1 MSSLS
6 NKLEA
11 TAAAISNTN
20 NSNLVVTSPFKNVLA
35 TTQKKFSFKLFFKS
49 KSKFEFKS
57 FYKHIRFVNGTVRFV
72 NRTVRFLHCTLC

>member
-20 NSNLVVTSPFKNVLA
+20 NPNLVVTSPFKNVLA
-35 TTQKKFSFKLFFKS
+35 TTQKKKFCSNYFSNPNPNFNLNHS
-49 KSKFEFKS
+49 
-57 FYKHIRFVNGTVRFV
+57 INTFV
-72 NRTVRFLHCTLC
+72 L

>member
-20 NSNLVVTSPFKNVLA
+20 NPNLVVTSPFKNVLA
-35 TTQKKFSFKLFFKS
+35 TTQKKNFRSNYFSNP
-49 KSKFEFKS
+49 KFNLNHS
-57 FYKHIRFVNGTVRFV
+57 INTFV
-72 NRTVRFLHCTLC
+72 L

>member
-20 NSNLVVTSPFKNVLA
+20 NPNLVVTSPYKNVLA
-35 TTQKKFSFKLFFKS
+35 TTQKKFSFNFFFKS
-49 KSKFEFKS
+49 KSKF
-57 FYKHIRFVNGTVRFV
+57 
-72 NRTVRFLHCTLC
+72 

>member
-1 MSSLS
+1 MSGLS

-20 NSNLVVTSPFKNVLA
+20 NPNLVVTSPFKNVLA

-49 KSKFEFKS
+49 KSKF
-57 FYKHIRFVNGTVRFV
+57 
-72 NRTVRFLHCTLC
+72 

>member
-20 NSNLVVTSPFKNVLA
+20 NPNLVVTSPFKNVLA
-35 TTQKKFSFKLFFKS
+35 TTQKKKISFKLFFKS
-49 KSKFEFKS
+49 KSKF
-57 FYKHIRFVNGTVRFV
+57 
-72 NRTVRFLHCTLC
+72 

>member
-20 NSNLVVTSPFKNVLA
+20 NPNLVVTSPFKNV
-35 TTQKKFSFKLFFKS
+35 KEKFSFKLFFKS
-49 KSKFEFKS
+49 K
-57 FYKHIRFVNGTVRFV
+57 I
-72 NRTVRFLHCTLC
+72 